1 MGGSP
6 FSKEDSL
13 GRSGRTC
20 QGTLYEV
27 DWGIHQIFYV
37 LKSLYSVELAGGG
50 AGGCKSAS
58 HSDGVAAAETA
69 VRPRSRRQRAT
80 FVTRNPDPE
89 ASEGHDR

>member
-1 MGGSP
+1 VLVMTKHLLSQQLLRHV
-6 FSKEDSL
+6 KL
-13 GRSGRTC
+13 
-20 QGTLYEV
+20 
-27 DWGIHQIFYV
+27 QIY
-37 LKSLYSVELAGGG
+37 KSLYSVELAGGG

-58 HSDGVAAAETA
+58 HSNGVAAAETA